1 MIQPIVVDTN
11 ESMERASIQEGSETE
26 LGMKARDLKQKLKPT
41 PTPSPKKKKF
51 QLFQTPKIDNY

>member
-1 MIQPIVVDTN
+1 VVDTN

-41 PTPSPKKKKF
+41 PTPTPKKKKF
-51 QLFQTPKIDNY
+51 QLFQMPKIDNY

>member
-1 MIQPIVVDTN
+1 
-11 ESMERASIQEGSETE
+11 
-26 LGMKARDLKQKLKPT
+26 MKARDLKQKLKPT